1 MKKNISAR
9 MTQADRD
16 GLTALAYHMKPESG
30 RIRSKAIE
38 HLLMNYRVTIQVV
51 ELDDLEY
58 DEDIEHEDQN
68 RSMASYT
75 ISSEAHS
82 NLVNQS
88 RELNM
93 SQAQILSFLIQ
104 HALSEEEI

>member
-1 MKKNISAR
+1 MKKSISAR
-9 MTQADRD
+9 MTQSDKD
-16 GLTALAYHMKPESG
+16 GLTTLAFKMKPESG

-38 HLLMNYRVTIQVV
+38 HLLMNYRILIQVV
-51 ELDDLEY
+51 ELDEHEY

-75 ISSEAHS
+75 ISSEAHT

-104 HALSEEEI
+104 HALSAEEI